1 MNPFTGMA
9 VKNMLAPISING
21 TAATVTGVDT
31 AGYGFAMIILQFG
44 VTGASDY
51 EALEV
56 QHSDTDS
63 NYADLSVTF
72 ERQLGTTNSDV
83 TTAASFAWTVT
94 DSNADDGTIR
104 VAYIN
109 LAKCKRYLSLN
120 IDPAAVACLVSACI
134 VLSHGNQAPNTAA
147 ERGIREAIQL

>member
-9 VKNMLAPISING
+9 VKNMLAPISINT

-31 AGYGFAMIILQFG
+31 AGYGYAMIILQHG
-44 VTGASDY
+44 VTGAGDFQF
-51 EALEV
+51 LEV

-63 NYADLSVTF
+63 NYADLSVTY
-72 ERQLGTTNSDV
+72 ERQLATVNTDV
-83 TTAASFAWTVT
+83 TTAGTFEWTVT
-94 DSNADDGTIR
+94 GTATDDGTIR

-120 IDPAAVACLVSACI
+120 IDPAAVDCLVSAVC